1 MKNPES
7 AAEKVKI
14 DQEALLRGDP
24 DQFALLVQNESPRL
38 FRMIMRIVQDEDEAR
53 SVLQETYLQA
63 YKRLDTFRGEAK
75 ISTWLYAIGLN
86 LARAALRKLK
96 RANPVESDIIE
107 RLQPAFQKG
116 MHVQQFDEWN
126 PLKITEKSERKKLVH
141 GAIAELPEDYRE
153 VIMLRDIEELSTS
166 EVAETLNISEGA
178 VRVRLH
184 RARTALRT
192 LLNAYFT

>member
-1 MKNPES
+1 MMATISSPKGNKALNQIENTKN
-7 AAEKVKI
+7 
-14 DQEALLRGDP
+14 
-24 DQFALLVQNESPRL
+24 N
-38 FRMIMRIVQDEDEAR
+38 
-53 SVLQETYLQA
+53 
-63 YKRLDTFRGEAK
+63 
-75 ISTWLYAIGLN
+75 N
-86 LARAALRKLK
+86 
-96 RANPVESDIIE
+96 
-107 RLQPAFQKG
+107 
-116 MHVQQFDEWN
+116 
-126 PLKITEKSERKKLVH
+126 KSERKKLVH